1 LQPDDHIVKKGQKI
15 GLLIFSSDQNF
26 TLHPEPGTEITID
39 LSESSLSRPVVGG
52 KSKWKA
58 AQK

>member
-1 LQPDDHIVKKGQKI
+1 M
-15 GLLIFSSDQNF
+15 IFSSDQNF

-39 LSESSLSRPVVGG
+39 LSESSLSLPVVGG